1 MSPEPPSDPYGD
13 LQMSTTRGSRGDAT
27 RTMELLW
34 GMAPQPTPRPK
45 PGLNVD
51 AVVDAAVALA
61 DAEGID
67 AVAMRRVADK
77 LGVGAMS
84 LYTYVPGKAELV
96 DLMLD
101 RVYGEQLAGIAAEGG
116 WRARLESRARADWAL
131 YERHPWVVRA
141 AGPRPTLG
149 PNETEVYEA
158 TLAAVD
164 GIGLA
169 GDEMVAVVTLLSGYV
184 GGVAHGIVEAV
195 AEDETQEDE
204 AEWWRQRSAVLDRAP
219 SYTDERFPVSC
230 RLGAEGVFDGHPDEP
245 HYLAGEIRRTF
256 EFGLQRVLDGIEV
269 LVAARRADRPD

>member
-1 MSPEPPSDPYGD
+1 MSQKRSPEPYGD
-13 LQMSTTRGSRGDAT
+13 QHMSTTRGSRGDAT

-34 GMAPQPTPRPK
+34 GLVPAPTRGPK
-45 PGLNVD
+45 QGLTVD
-51 AVVDAAVALA
+51 AIVDAAIALA

-67 AVAMRRVADK
+67 AVAMRRVAEA

-101 RVYGEQLAGIAAEGG
+101 RVYGERLAALATEGG
-116 WRARLESRARADWAL
+116 WRVRLESCARADWVL
-131 YERHPWVVRA
+131 FERHPWVVRA

-149 PNETEVYEA
+149 PNETDVFEA

-164 GIGLA
+164 GIGLS
-169 GDEMVAVVTLLSGYV
+169 GDEMVAVVTLLAGYV
-184 GGVAHGIVEAV
+184 GGVARGIVEAV

-204 AEWWRQRSAVLDRAP
+204 GEWWRQRSAVLDRAP
-219 SYTDERFPVSC
+219 TYTDERFPVST
-230 RLGAEGVFDGHPDEP
+230 RLSAEGVFDGKPDEP

-269 LVAARRADRPD
+269 LVEQRRSR